1 MPHLRR
7 SISGTSDVGG
17 EDMVKLVED
26 WGKLSAEILKLK
38 CNQYGVVSTVRKLDL
53 QRGLY
58 DYFHTNN
65 NYTEVARQA
74 PAVSTQVQENSI
86 LAELRLLRN
95 EMNVIKGKQNE
106 MLLNP
111 IPSHHQVS
119 SPTIQPHVS
128 PPIISNTPITVAGNN
143 VNMAARKLR
152 PLGNAAAVP
161 QSAFTTTSQP
171 VFGFQ
176 LPEFMESG
184 STAPGINFDSS
195 VNVPQNVN
203 PFIPTTTRISILKKN

>member
-1 MPHLRR
+1 
-7 SISGTSDVGG
+7 
-17 EDMVKLVED
+17 MVKSVED

-38 CNQYGVVSTVRKLDL
+38 CNQYGVVPTGRKLDL
-53 QRGLY
+53 QRRLY
-58 DYFHTNN
+58 DYFHAHN

-74 PAVSTQVQENSI
+74 PAASTQVLENSI
-86 LAELRLLRN
+86 LAELRLLHN
-95 EMNVIKGKQNE
+95 EINEIKGKQNE

-111 IPSHHQVS
+111 IPSHHPVS

-128 PPIISNTPITVAGNN
+128 PPIVSNTPITVADDN
-143 VNMAARKLR
+143 VNMAAGNLR

-203 PFIPTTTRISILKKN
+203 PTTDKNKYIKRKRKIRIC